1 MTITSIRP
9 SSDLRNHYAEIS
21 KLCHETRRPV
31 AITVNGREDSVLMG
45 FQEYQ
50 QMQAE
55 LELLRTL
62 SEARAD
68 LEAGRLRPAAE
79 VHGEIDAMLRQEYGV

>member
-1 MTITSIRP
+1 MTISSIRP

-21 KLCHETRRPV
+21 RLCRETRRPV
-31 AITVNGREDSVLMG
+31 AITVNGHEDSVIMG
-45 FQEYQ
+45 FRDYQ

-62 SEARAD
+62 SEARTD
-68 LEAGRLRPAAE
+68 VEAGRLQPASE
-79 VHGEIDAMLRQEYGV
+79 VHDRIEAMLREEFGV